1 MRTFDYDVIIAGGGV
16 TGCAIA
22 RELSR
27 YALDIC
33 LLEREEDVCS
43 GTSKANSAIVHAGFD
58 AAPGSMKAQMN
69 VAGSRLMPDLA
80 QELDVPFRQNG
91 SMVLCLSPDD
101 RPALEAL
108 YRRGLTNGVEGLS
121 LLTGEEARALE
132 PHLTQA
138 VAGALLASSGGIVCP
153 FELTAAL
160 AENARANGA
169 EVRCL
174 EPVEALER
182 RGEGWTVTTGR
193 GALTSRWVVN
203 AAGLAAGRI
212 HGMACPDHLEIIPR
226 RGEYLLLDKSA
237 GSHVTRTIFQ
247 LPGRYGKG
255 VLVTP
260 TVHGNLLAGP
270 TAEDIADGADTATTA
285 AGLALVRERAA
296 LGVADIPFGAVIT
309 SFAGNRAHSSRG
321 DFLLSETAPGFFDA
335 AGIESPGLSA
345 APAIGR
351 YVAERIASALGAALR
366 PDFDP
371 IRRAIP
377 RPAQMPDRER
387 AALIRED
394 PRYGDIVCRCEQVS
408 EGEILEAIR
417 RGARSLDGVKR
428 RVRAGMGRCQGG
440 FCTPRVLEILAR
452 ELGISPDE
460 VCKNRP
466 GSRLLTGTMG
476 EADHENH

>member
-1 MRTFDYDVIIAGGGV
+1 M
-16 TGCAIA
+16 
-22 RELSR
+22 
-27 YALDIC
+27 
-33 LLEREEDVCS
+33 
-43 GTSKANSAIVHAGFD
+43 
-58 AAPGSMKAQMN
+58 
-69 VAGSRLMPDLA
+69 
-80 QELDVPFRQNG
+80 
-91 SMVLCLSPDD
+91 
-101 RPALEAL
+101 
-108 YRRGLTNGVEGLS
+108 
-121 LLTGEEARALE
+121 
-132 PHLTQA
+132 
-138 VAGALLASSGGIVCP
+138 
-153 FELTAAL
+153 
-160 AENARANGA
+160 
-169 EVRCL
+169 
-174 EPVEALER
+174 
-182 RGEGWTVTTGR
+182 
-193 GALTSRWVVN
+193 
-203 AAGLAAGRI
+203 
-212 HGMACPDHLEIIPR
+212 
-226 RGEYLLLDKSA
+226 
-237 GSHVTRTIFQ
+237 
-247 LPGRYGKG
+247 
-255 VLVTP
+255 
-260 TVHGNLLAGP
+260 
-270 TAEDIADGADTATTA
+270 
-285 AGLALVRERAA
+285 RERAA

-466 GSRLLTGTMG
+466 GSKLLTGTMG